1 MKLVEQM
8 NILVTG
14 ATGFIGTHLTRAL
27 LAQGFHCTC
36 LVRPTSNIVELTEL
50 DNIRIVQGD
59 IADKASLKNTM
70 ADVQVIYHLAG
81 QIGEWGVPDEKF
93 FAVNVEGTRN
103 LLEAANSGGV
113 KHFIFF
119 STPGV
124 QGKGHASASEEL
136 PYNPPHIYEFTKAE
150 AEKIVMA
157 FSEKGGNLQVT
168 IVRPDFVYGPGDLRR
183 LPLYRAIRDRK
194 FFLIG
199 NGMTLLHPTFIED
212 AAQGFCLLANNPVA
226 FGQIYNIAG
235 PRTMT
240 VREYGQTIA
249 KALDVPLPRLR
260 LPILFARSLAKLF
273 ESASRINGR
282 APLLSL
288 SKVDFLTKDHGSDIS
303 KAVRQLGYRPRI
315 DFREGIRRTIDWYSQ
330 RGLL

>member
-1 MKLVEQM
+1 M
-8 NILVTG
+8 NVLITG
-14 ATGFIGTHLTRAL
+14 GTGFMGTHLIRAL
-27 LAQGFHCTC
+27 IRQGFHCTC
-36 LVRPTSNIVELTEL
+36 LVRPKSHIDDIERLHNVKIVY
-50 DNIRIVQGD
+50 GD
-59 IADKASLKNTM
+59 ITDKASLKNAM
-70 ADVQVIYHLAG
+70 ADVQVVYHLAG
-81 QIGEWGVPDEKF
+81 QIGEWGVPDKTF

-103 LLEAANSGGV
+103 LLEAANTGGV

-150 AEKIVMA
+150 AEKMVMA
-157 FSEKGGNLQVT
+157 FSGKGGGLQAT

-199 NGMTLLHPTFIED
+199 KGMTLLHPTCIED
-212 AAQGFCLLANNPVA
+212 AEQGFCLLANNPVA

-260 LPILFARSLAKLF
+260 LPILFARSLAKLL
-273 ESASRINGR
+273 ESVSRINGR
-282 APLLSL
+282 EPLLSL
-288 SKVDFLTKDHGSDIS
+288 SKVDFLTTDHGSDIS

-315 DFREGIRRTIDWYSQ
+315 DFREGIRRTIDWYSR